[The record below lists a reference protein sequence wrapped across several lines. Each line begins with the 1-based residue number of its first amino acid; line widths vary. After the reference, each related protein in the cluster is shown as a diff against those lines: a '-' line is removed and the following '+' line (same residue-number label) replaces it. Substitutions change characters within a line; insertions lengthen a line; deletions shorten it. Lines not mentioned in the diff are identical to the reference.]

1 MNRHLGTLSRV
12 LLALIFLG
20 LVFGKLMM
28 ITNTPN
34 GYLIYQQS
42 LGQQFGLPGIFA
54 PLLIL
59 IQLAGGFALLI
70 GYKTRFFAFFMAGFS
85 IFLAIILGKI
95 ILDVMFLYLGIAGG
109 LIALGNNPDTAFA
122 LDNLKK

>member
-1 MNRHLGTLSRV
+1 MNKNLGAVARILMSLV
-12 LLALIFLG
+12 FLG
-20 LVFGKLMM
+20 LVFGKLML
-28 ITNTPN
+28 ITNTPD
-34 GYLIYQQS
+34 GYLLYQQS

-59 IQLAGGFALLI
+59 IQLVGGFALLL

-85 IFLAIILGKI
+85 VFLAIILGKVV
-95 ILDVMFLYLGIAGG
+95 LDVMFLYLGIAGG
-109 LIALGNNPDTAFA
+109 LLTLANNSTTAFA

>member
-1 MNRHLGTLSRV
+1 MNKNLGTLSRV

-59 IQLAGGFALLI
+59 IQLAGGFALLF

-85 IFLAIILGKI
+85 VFLAIILGKV

-109 LIALGNNPDTAFA
+109 LIALGNNPGTAFA